1 MEAAAFAAALAAP
14 KPVRPHTPLQ
24 AAAAAAAVA
33 ARPTARSTRRPSV
46 DAEVAAAAL
55 EPASAAFSAWARPS
69 NAINIPH
76 APVPVLTVS
85 QSPPSVCGGG
95 MSPHASGMW
104 PMAAS
109 PSSSAFA
116 GVPSSPQRHADIL
129 DELQQILSGHG
140 HATASPEFGHF
151 GASPGR
157 RTCFGRGEAVGG
169 CAARADA
176 AGRAAVQPPPLVHA
190 GRAGASLARSQN
202 PLAQLLAGPD
212 APAIPAWDAWTPAS
226 PRSRSTSNAS
236 TMAAAADAAPDGGSL
251 SSSWRQHFFSGAMGH
266 KVVS

>member
-55 EPASAAFSAWARPS
+55 EPAGMVFSAWTRPS

-85 QSPPSVCGGG
+85 QSPPSVRGGG

-129 DELQQILSGHG
+129 DELHQIMSGHG
-140 HATASPEFGHF
+140 HAASPEFGHF
-151 GASPGR
+151 GETPAGAIIWSNY
-157 RTCFGRGEAVGG
+157 
-169 CAARADA
+169 DA
-176 AGRAAVQPPPLVHA
+176 PANDTRRAAVPPGPLVHA

-212 APAIPAWDAWTPAS
+212 APAIPAWDSWTPAS

-236 TMAAAADAAPDGGSL
+236 TMAAAADVAPDSGTL